1 MLYDMNGTE
10 EDVQWREDHEEE
22 TSSSDASF
30 GRH

>member
-10 EDVQWREDHEEE
+10 DVQWQEFHEEK

-30 GRH
+30 GKH